1 MLLRVSALLVLAL
14 GLGACGKSATAKT
27 QATVTV
33 HPIPGRAL
41 SGMEGKDLVLLP
53 TAYLRAGDKLGW
65 SKDIKS
71 PHDYLRR
78 TDSLMEVAFTAKA
91 YKVKWAFP
99 EKLRR
104 SADRSAGMIQDPD
117 AMSEQ
122 QLLPGIW
129 KVNAPL
135 YDPLAAQVRSV
146 ISAQNSR
153 YVLAPVELRFVTPHE
168 ATGVPDAAPG
178 APAAA
183 GPPDPPVQLAVLRLV
198 LIDAEGVAVIWGGD
212 VTGDTARTAD
222 AATASLVTRLGDL
235 LGTP

>member
-53 TAYLRAGDKLGW
+53 ISYLRAGDKLGGV
-65 SKDIKS
+65 KEIKS
-71 PHDYLRR
+71 PHDYLRN
-78 TDSLMEVAFTAKA
+78 TDSLIEVAFKAKA

-99 EKLRR
+99 EQLRR
-104 SADRSAGMIQDPD
+104 AADRSAGMIQDPD
-117 AMSEQ
+117 NLSEQ
-122 QLLPGIW
+122 QLLPGVW

-153 YVLAPVELRFVTPHE
+153 Y
-168 ATGVPDAAPG
+168 
-178 APAAA
+178 
-183 GPPDPPVQLAVLRLV
+183 
-198 LIDAEGVAVIWGGD
+198 
-212 VTGDTARTAD
+212 
-222 AATASLVTRLGDL
+222 
-235 LGTP
+235 